1 MDYIEV
7 AKSIVRARFPEA
19 LAAVLAGSTVNGVPT
34 ATSDL
39 DIVVVLAGAPAPY
52 RETIIDDGRPV
63 ELFVHTEASL
73 AYWYE
78 RERSEARA
86 TLAHMLATG
95 VPLLG
100 ARTVELQESARTHLD
115 AGPARWTSDQI
126 DYRRYALTDAL
137 DDLADAIDPDERDA
151 IAGQVLTMVAEMA
164 LHNRGAWVGRGKW
177 LVRQLRAADPDLARE
192 LMSAHRAAVASGS
205 VASLITVAGRRLDEI
220 GGPLT
225 DGYTAR

>member
-7 AKSIVRARFPEA
+7 ATSIVRERFPEA
-19 LAAVLAGSTVNGVPT
+19 LAAVLAGSTVTGVPT
-34 ATSDL
+34 PTSDL

-52 RETIIDDGRPV
+52 RETIIDGGRPV
-63 ELFVHTEASL
+63 ELFVHTETSL
-73 AYWYE
+73 TYWYE

-100 ARTVELQESARTHLD
+100 QRTVTLQESARAHLD
-115 AGPARWTSDQI
+115 AGPAPWTREQI

-137 DDLADAIDPDERDA
+137 DDLAGAIDHDERDA

-177 LVRQLRAADPDLARE
+177 LVRLLRAADPDLAHE
-192 LMSAHRAAVASGS
+192 VMSAHRAAVSSGS
-205 VASLITVAGRRLDEI
+205 VNSLITVAGRIVNEI

-225 DGYTAR
+225 GGYTAH